1 MVYSYDDI
9 NPDDYIK
16 SKSQAK
22 REMTA
27 LQELGEQLVHLNDA
41 QLAKVPLE
49 PALLEAIHDVRK
61 MPHRE
66 ARRRHLQYIG
76 KLMRSAD
83 HDAIRDAYDQIQ
95 DKSDKY
101 VHLQHRIERYR
112 DQLATG
118 DAKALQDFIQ
128 LHPGVDVQHLRQLV
142 RMAQKE
148 QAENKPPV
156 NARKLFRYIRE
167 QVEAQSE

>member
-27 LQELGEQLVHLNDA
+27 LQELGENLVNLNDS
-41 QLAKVPLE
+41 QLAKIPLD
-49 PALLEAIHDVRK
+49 PDLLEAIHEVRK

-66 ARRRHLQYIG
+66 ARRRHLQFIG
-76 KLMRSAD
+76 KLMRAAD
-83 HDAIRDAYDQIQ
+83 HDAIQEAYDQIQ

-101 VHLQHRIERYR
+101 IHRQHQVERYR
-112 DQLATG
+112 DQLASG
-118 DAKALQDFIQ
+118 DGKALQDFIQ
-128 LHPGVDVQHLRQLV
+128 QHPGIDVQHLRQLIRSV
-142 RMAQKE
+142 QKE
-148 QAENKPPV
+148 AEDNKPPAS
-156 NARKLFRYIRE
+156 ARKLFRFIRDE
-167 QVEAQSE
+167 MDAQDN

>member
-27 LQELGEQLVHLNDA
+27 LQELGEKLTALNDQ
-41 QLAKVPLE
+41 QLAQIPLE
-49 PALLEAIHDVRK
+49 NDLLQAIHDVRK

-76 KLMRSAD
+76 KLMRAAD
-83 HDAIRDAYDQIQ
+83 HDAIQEAYDQIQ

-101 VHLQHRIERYR
+101 IHRQHQVERYR
-112 DQLATG
+112 DQLISG
-118 DAKALQDFIQ
+118 DNDALQNFIQ
-128 LHPGVDVQHLRQLV
+128 LHPGVDVQHLRQLI
-142 RMAQKE
+142 RGAQKE
-148 QAENKPPV
+148 AEDNKPPSS
-156 NARKLFRYIRE
+156 ARKLFRFIRDE
-167 QVEAQSE
+167 MDAQD